1 MVSLARRI
9 SSRKVI
15 ISSVVLM
22 AAMATACAS
31 GDARR
36 GPDEFRVVTKAPLKL
51 PPEYNLRP
59 PTPGEP
65 TLADITPDDL
75 AQTAY
80 FGGITPQGSDAE
92 QFLLARAGAAQAQPA
107 VRALVD
113 LEAAGLIR
121 KEKSFTNRILFWRGA
136 DVVDGDNPDQTVDA
150 ETAESRAAATAAATG
165 GDAVVM
171 RRNVGPKLPG
181 L

>member
-1 MVSLARRI
+1 MQTPHTPSVWRKAGLGLAI
-9 SSRKVI
+9 IALVASAAACSS
-15 ISSVVLM
+15 
-22 AAMATACAS
+22 S
-31 GDARR
+31 GKR

-51 PPEYNLRP
+51 PPEFNLRP
-59 PTPGEP
+59 PKPGAP
-65 TLADITPDDL
+65 DVTDITPDAL

-92 QFLLARAGAAQAQPA
+92 QFMLAQAGAAQARPA

-121 KEKSFTNRILFWRGA
+121 KEQSFSNRILFWRDG
-136 DVVDGDNPDQTVDA
+136 DVVDGNNPSQNVDA
-150 ETAESRAAATAAATG
+150 ETAAKRQAAIEAATG
-165 GDAVVM
+165 PVPVTI
-171 RRNVGPKLPG
+171 RRDIGPKLPG